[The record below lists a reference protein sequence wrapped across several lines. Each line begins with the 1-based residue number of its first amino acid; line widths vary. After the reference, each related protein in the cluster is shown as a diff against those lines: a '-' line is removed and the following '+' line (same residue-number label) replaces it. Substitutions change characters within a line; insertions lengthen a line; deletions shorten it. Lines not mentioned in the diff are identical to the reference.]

1 MNNLMKR
8 AKRKDNGEW
17 IHSVSMLSTVDE
29 VFLVP
34 EDTMFVSN
42 AKDGKMTSLVCTAGG
57 FIAVDPDTLGSYTG
71 YEDKH
76 GVSIFEDDVVK
87 GLNTF
92 HNREETY
99 VVARTEIGL
108 MLCENG
114 NEWHP
119 THIEREQMEVIGNL
133 WDNPELRA
141 EEGRN

>member
-17 IHSVSMLSTVDE
+17 IHSVSMLSTVNE
-29 VFLVP
+29 VFLVS

-57 FIAVDPDTLGSYTG
+57 FIAVDPGSLGSYTG

-87 GLNTF
+87 GFNTF
-92 HNREETY
+92 HNREERY
-99 VVARTEIGL
+99 VVARTEVGL

-119 THIEREQMEVIGNL
+119 DHIEQLEVIGNL
-133 WDNPELRA
+133 WDNPELDI
-141 EEGRN
+141 EVGRN